1 MPHFR
6 IRVPLAYSWKNLWAR
21 RLTTLLTASGMAL
34 VVYVFAT
41 VLMLSQGLRQT
52 LVSTGSEGNVMVIRR
67 GAETEV
73 QSSVSRDEAAVVESL
88 PDIAYGAT
96 GLKRVS
102 KETLLLMVLPKRSSG
117 KPSNVT
123 IRGLSENGLALR
135 PQVRLAK
142 GRMFRP
148 GTSEIIA
155 GRRIAEGFK
164 GAGLGETLH
173 FGLRD
178 WTVVGV
184 FDAGNTA
191 FGSEVWGDVE
201 QIMQAFRRNAYS
213 SVIFTLNDPA
223 AFENVRKKIEA
234 DPRLTLEAKREIEFY
249 AEQSEQMAKFLNILG
264 LSLSIV
270 FSLGAI
276 IGAIITMYGAV
287 ASRTREIGTL
297 RALGF
302 RRAGILT
309 AFLAESLLLGL
320 VGGFFGVM
328 LASTMQFLTI
338 STMNWQTFAELAF
351 TFDLTPAIVLQSL
364 AFALAMGLL
373 GGLLPAI
380 RAARMDLIEAL
391 RAA

>member
-223 AFENVRKKIEA
+223 AFESVRKNIEA

-320 VGGFFGVM
+320 VGGIFGVM